1 MNSKAKFDNL
11 DKVVSG
17 ILFFVVGVFIVLH
30 ASQIFHGLANITTQ
44 ICTSGKGSS
53 ICHLRNWIFT
63 QYGSFG
69 IGICYLLFGATTI
82 GVAYYLVVSSF
93 KTKPNKYLET
103 QTIDPVINSIEKPE
117 TLDDVLNGEEPTV
130 AFLEELAVLD
140 SSPALS
146 DEELER
152 QALEQKP

>member
-1 MNSKAKFDNL
+1 MNSKTKFDNL
-11 DKVVSG
+11 DKIVGG
-17 ILFFVVGVFIVLH
+17 ILLFVLGVFIVLY
-30 ASQIFHGLANITTQ
+30 ASQIFHGEADVATEV
-44 ICTSGKGSS
+44 CASGKGSS

-63 QYGSFG
+63 QYGAYG

-82 GVAYYLVVSSF
+82 GVAYYLVASSF

-117 TLDDVLNGEEPTV
+117 TLDDVLNGEEPSV
-130 AFLEELAVLD
+130 AFLEELAALD